1 MNREEI
7 IRAIEQHRIIVIAR
21 GLSREELLKTA
32 EAMYRG
38 GIRLMEVTFNA
49 CGDPSDEET
58 ASNIAMLA
66 EHFKGKMYI
75 GAGTVLR
82 PAQVDLAAKSGAAYI
97 ISPDS
102 RREVIER
109 TRELGLV
116 SLPGAFTPTECTT
129 AWDYGADFIKI
140 FPNSEMKP
148 SYIKALKAPLSHIR
162 FLAAWIWTI
171 CRTTWQQAPAASVSP
186 PVLSISRWSRRATM
200 TASPSWHAAILKKWL
215 LAERSK

>member
-7 IRAIEQHRIIVIAR
+7 IKAIETHRIIVIAR
-21 GLSREELLKTA
+21 GLNREELLNTA

-49 CGDPSDEET
+49 CGNPSDEET
-58 ASNIAMLA
+58 AANIAMLA
-66 EHFKGKMYI
+66 EHFKGRMYI

-82 PAQVDLAAKSGAAYI
+82 PAQVDLAAKAGAAYI

-129 AWDYGADFIKI
+129 AWDLGADFIKI

-162 FLAAWIWTI
+162 FLAVGGVDLDNL
-171 CRTTWQQAPAASVSP
+171 QDYMAAGACGIGIATGIINKQMVKAGDFDGITE
-186 PVLSISRWSRRATM
+186 LARRYTEKMATC
-200 TASPSWHAAILKKWL
+200 
-215 LAERSK
+215 

>member
-1 MNREEI
+1 MINREEVI
-7 IRAIEQHRIIVIAR
+7 AAIEKHRIIVIAR
-21 GLSREELLKTA
+21 GLGREELLNTA

-49 CGDPSDEET
+49 CGNPSDEET
-58 ASNIAMLA
+58 AANIAMLA

-82 PAQVDLAAKSGAAYI
+82 PAQAELAAKAGAAYI

-109 TRELGLV
+109 TRALGLV

-129 AWDYGADFIKI
+129 AWDLGADFIKI

-162 FLAAWIWTI
+162 FLAVGGVDIDNL
-171 CRTTWQQAPAASVSP
+171 QDYMAAGACGIGIATGIIDKKLVKAGDYEGITA
-186 PVLSISRWSRRATM
+186 LARRFTEKMATC
-200 TASPSWHAAILKKWL
+200 
-215 LAERSK
+215 

>member
-162 FLAAWIWTI
+162 FLAVGGVDLDNL
-171 CRTTWQQAPAASVSP
+171 QDYMAAGACGIGIATGIINKQMVK
-186 PVLSISRWSRRATM
+186 VGDYDGITELARRYTEKM
-200 TASPSWHAAILKKWL
+200 AAC
-215 LAERSK
+215 

>member
-1 MNREEI
+1 MNRQEI
-7 IRAIEQHRIIVIAR
+7 ISAIEQHRIVVIAR
-21 GLSREELLKTA
+21 GLTRDELMKTA

-38 GIRLMEVTFNA
+38 GIRLMEVTFNS
-49 CGDPSDEET
+49 CGNPSDEET
-58 ASNIAMLA
+58 AANIAMLA
-66 EHFKGKMYI
+66 EHFKGRMYI

-82 PAQVDLAAKSGAAYI
+82 PAQVDLAAKAGAAYI

-102 RREVIER
+102 KRDVIER

-129 AWDYGADFIKI
+129 AWDFGADFIKI

-162 FLAAWIWTI
+162 FLAVGGVNEKNMKEYL
-171 CRTTWQQAPAASVSP
+171 AAGACGVGIATGI
-186 PVLSISRWSRRATM
+186 VDRRMVAEKNWAGI
-200 TASPSWHAAILKKWL
+200 TA
-215 LAERSK
+215 LARSYTEQL